1 MTWISNLIKT
11 YDFNELSIGKFD
23 NRAVLLPIFHMV
35 RFVDIE
41 IYIDQEGNFIRAE
54 KVPKDDQMTIFPE
67 TEDSTKRGY
76 GEKPKPLFDNLS
88 YIAGDYD
95 DYMNDSNSDSGDS
108 KETDSKP
115 QKKKRKNFDKYIEEL
130 EKWVNSDYS
139 CDKIESIYKLIIMA

>member
-11 YDFNELSIGKFD
+11 YDFNKSLIGKID
-23 NRAVLLPIFHMV
+23 NKAVLLPIFHMV

-54 KVPKDDQMTIFPE
+54 KVPKGDRMTIFPE
-67 TEDSTKRGY
+67 TEYSINRGY

-95 DYMNDSNSDSGDS
+95 DEKSKEDDTDSEDS
-108 KETDSKP
+108 KETDSKLH
-115 QKKKRKNFDKYIEEL
+115 F
-130 EKWVNSDYS
+130 
-139 CDKIESIYKLIIMA
+139 